1 MSRGAVYH
9 YFKTKE
15 DIINASSPEVE
26 PVAEILDLLDQ
37 GDLNQAEHDIPELLG
52 EEAPHLTWETP
63 PRSACA
69 VTSCLA

>member
-26 PVAEILDLLDQ
+26 PVAEILDLL
-37 GDLNQAEHDIPELLG
+37 GSVVKSRINYKAAVLG
-52 EEAPHLTWETP
+52 M
-63 PRSACA
+63 R
-69 VTSCLA
+69 

>member
-52 EEAPHLTWETP
+52 EEAHHN
-63 PRSACA
+63 
-69 VTSCLA
+69 